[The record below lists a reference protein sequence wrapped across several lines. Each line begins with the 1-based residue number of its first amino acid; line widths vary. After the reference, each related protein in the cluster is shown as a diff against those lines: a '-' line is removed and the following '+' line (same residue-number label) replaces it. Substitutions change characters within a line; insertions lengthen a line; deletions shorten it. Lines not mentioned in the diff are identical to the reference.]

1 MIIRN
6 TKTEIERAD
15 VYSLKMILYAGGGKY
30 DEAVEI
36 GISTLG
42 NFGINIPKNPGL
54 YSNAKELLLY
64 KWYMRNKTIKDL
76 INLPEMKDP
85 VQKIAQ
91 LYISLIL
98 SACTSHPD
106 LYSYC
111 IIKIGNHGLKYGNTE
126 MTSIGFIGYAIT
138 EGSVLGNY
146 SAGYELGEVAI
157 EHAERFGKS
166 YTNVLYTL
174 PWVH

>member
-1 MIIRN
+1 
-6 TKTEIERAD
+6 
-15 VYSLKMILYAGGGKY
+15 KY

-36 GISTLG
+36 GINTLEK
-42 NFGINIPKNPGL
+42 FGINLPKNPGL
-54 YSNAKELLLY
+54 YSNGIELLLY
-64 KWYMRNKTIKDL
+64 KWHMRNKTIKDL
-76 INLPEMKDP
+76 LNLTELKDS
-85 VQKIAQ
+85 VQKKIAQ
-91 LYISLIL
+91 LYIILIL

-146 SAGYELGEVAI
+146 SAGYELGKVAI
-157 EHAERFGKS
+157 EHAEKFGKS
-166 YTNVLYTL
+166 YTKCVVY
-174 PWVH
+174 